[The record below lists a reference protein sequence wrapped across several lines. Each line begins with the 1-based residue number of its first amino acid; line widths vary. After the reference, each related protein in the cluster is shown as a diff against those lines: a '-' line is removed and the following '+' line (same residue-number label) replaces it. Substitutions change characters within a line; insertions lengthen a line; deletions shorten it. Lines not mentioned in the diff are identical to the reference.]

1 MMKLV
6 YRGVKYE
13 ANVPVVAAEGKVI
26 GKYRGVELHEHVV
39 SSH

>member
-1 MMKLV
+1 MKLV

-13 ANVPVVAAEGKVI
+13 ANLPVIAAAGKVI
-26 GKYRGVELHEHVV
+26 GKYRGVELHEQIV